1 MKVLW
6 RVVGMAH
13 SMLAGGGIALGI
25 SHWRSG
31 HGDVFGHGLF
41 AAVMLG
47 ASYLFISLASSE
59 PRDASEHAE
68 TDAQG

>member
-1 MKVLW
+1 MNVLW

-13 SMLAGGGIALGI
+13 SVLAGGGIALGI

-31 HGDVFGHGLF
+31 HGDVFGHVLF

-47 ASYLFISLASSE
+47 ASYLFITLSASTS
-59 PRDASEHAE
+59 
-68 TDAQG
+68 TDAVDLVDADLKT

>member
-13 SMLAGGGIALGI
+13 SVLAGGGIALGV

-31 HGDVFGHGLF
+31 HGDVFGHVLF

-47 ASYLFISLASSE
+47 ASYLFIALSS
-59 PRDASEHAE
+59 STS
-68 TDAQG
+68 TDSADLVDTDLKT

>member
-47 ASYLFISLASSE
+47 ASYLFIALASG
-59 PRDASEHAE
+59 ASENVSDPADREE
-68 TDAQG
+68 TR